1 MSFSA
6 GSKKPS
12 DESRQISEGIS
23 ITLSPHEKICRTELL
38 IMQVI
43 ALSDL
48 HGIRARFEKARWLLD
63 EGIKVLLLGG
73 DIAQNGPP
81 DFQRANVKACLEILL
96 SGKKDV
102 RIFAIPGN
110 DDWKIVE
117 ETLHERPEVA
127 VPTERAYPLDDS
139 FFVVGYPYV
148 PITPFLFKD
157 YEKWDDDQYP
167 EMPADPAQLESAM
180 IAHRLNL
187 DGYRTRGSERY
198 EYRFD
203 PGDRKDNISADMKKL
218 AGLSDPQKTVYLFHC
233 PPFGLFDFGMGI
245 GIEDRVHIGSR
256 SIAEFIRK
264 NNPWL
269 TIHGHSHE
277 AVSVMKG
284 EFNFRVGRSRGVA
297 VGAGNDPAVLNG
309 VVIDIASRSLRR
321 ITL

>member
-1 MSFSA
+1 MWIA
-6 GSKKPS
+6 
-12 DESRQISEGIS
+12 
-23 ITLSPHEKICRTELL
+23 
-38 IMQVI
+38 

-48 HGIRARFEKARWLLD
+48 HGIRSRFKKARRLFD
-63 EGIKVLLLGG
+63 EGIKVLMLGG

-81 DFQRANVKACLEILL
+81 EYQQANVTACFDILL

-117 ETLHERPEVA
+117 ETLREMPEVA
-127 VPTERAYPLDDS
+127 VPIDNAFPLEDS

-157 YEKWDDDQYP
+157 YEKWDDDRYP
-167 EMPADPAQLESAM
+167 EMPANPAELESAM

-187 DGYRTRGSERY
+187 EGYKTRDLERY
-198 EYRFD
+198 EFRFD
-203 PGDRKDNISADMKKL
+203 PGDRADNISADMKKL
-218 AGLSDPQKTVYLFHC
+218 TGLSDPQKTVYLFHC
-233 PPFGLFDFGMGI
+233 PPFGFFDFGMGI
-245 GIEDRVHIGSR
+245 LSESEGRVHIGSR

-277 AVSVMKG
+277 AVSAMKG
-284 EFNFRVGRSRGVA
+284 EFTFCVGRSIGVA

-309 VVIDIASRSLRR
+309 VVIDVASRSLRR
-321 ITL
+321 IAL

>member
-1 MSFSA
+1 
-6 GSKKPS
+6 
-12 DESRQISEGIS
+12 
-23 ITLSPHEKICRTELL
+23 
-38 IMQVI
+38 MQVI

-48 HGIRARFEKARWLLD
+48 HGIRSRFEKARRLVD
-63 EGIKVLLLGG
+63 EGIKALLLGG

-81 DFQRANVKACLEILL
+81 DFQQANVRACFDILL

-117 ETLHERPEVA
+117 DTLREIPGVT
-127 VPTERAYPLDDS
+127 VPTDRACPLDDP
-139 FFVVGYPYV
+139 FFIIGYPYV
-148 PITPFLFKD
+148 PVTPFLFKD
-157 YEKWDDDQYP
+157 YEKWDDDRYP
-167 EMPADPAQLESAM
+167 EMPPDPAGLESAM

-187 DGYRTRGSERY
+187 EGYRTQGLERY
-198 EYRFD
+198 EFRFD

-233 PPFGLFDFGMGI
+233 PPFGFFDFGMGI
-245 GIEDRVHIGSR
+245 GSGTGGRVHIGSR
-256 SIAEFIRK
+256 SIAEFIRD

-284 EFNFRVGRSRGVA
+284 EFTFSAGGSSVGVA

-309 VVIDIASRSLRR
+309 VLIDIASRSVRR